1 MLSFGLKRFFVA
13 LRAIFASSLLVF
25 VMIRMVPGDPVDHI
39 LGERGLDPTVR
50 QEFMK
55 KWGFHQPVF
64 IQYARF
70 VIKACQG
77 DLGTSVISGREVLSE
92 FKEHFPA
99 TLELGFLSLLFA
111 LCMGIP
117 LGFLAA
123 LKVNSFW
130 DILLSTLCLTGYSM
144 SVFWWGLTLILFV
157 SVYGGLTP
165 VSGRGDALYDMTSVT
180 GFMLVDSFFQKESSL
195 LLFKNSLRHLILP
208 VLTLST
214 IPLVYIMRITRFGFL
229 EVFKEDFIRTGRAK
243 GLGFFRLYFIHAFSN
258 ALLPLISVTGVLGA
272 SLLTGAVLTETV
284 FAWPGLGRWL
294 VTAVLARDWP
304 VLQGGIL
311 LVTILVVSLNFLTDL
326 IYFKTDPRI
335 KASF

>member
-1 MLSFGLKRFFVA
+1 MFSFGLKRLFVA

-25 VMIRMVPGDPVDHI
+25 VMIRIVPGDPVDHI
-39 LGERGLDPTVR
+39 LGERGLNPGLR
-50 QEFMK
+50 QEFME
-55 KWGFHQPVF
+55 KWGFHRPVF
-64 IQYARF
+64 VQYALF
-70 VIKACQG
+70 VLKACQG
-77 DLGTSVISGREVLSE
+77 DLGISVISGKKVLSE

-99 TLELGFLSLLFA
+99 TLELGIFSLLFA

-123 LKVNSFW
+123 LKVNSFV
-130 DILLSTLCLTGYSM
+130 DIMLSTLCLTGYSM
-144 SVFWWGLTLILFV
+144 SVFWWGLTLILVV

-165 VSGRGDALYDMTSVT
+165 VSGRGDALHDMSSVT
-180 GFMLVDSFFQKESSL
+180 GFMLVDAFFQKENSW
-195 LLFKNSLRHLILP
+195 LLFKNGLKHLILP

-214 IPLVYIMRITRFGFL
+214 IPLVHIMRITRFGFL
-229 EVFKEDFIRTGRAK
+229 EVLQEDFIRTGRAK
-243 GLGFFRLYFIHAFSN
+243 GLGFFRLYLVHAFSN
-258 ALLPLISVTGVLGA
+258 ALLPLISVTGILGA

-294 VTAVLARDWP
+294 VGAVFARDWP

-311 LVTILVVSLNFLTDL
+311 LITVLVVSLNFLTDL
-326 IYFKTDPRI
+326 IYFKADPRI